1 MLDKKLLLT
10 TLLTAGLGCSA
21 LAQTA
26 RVQVIHNCADAAAD
40 SVDVYLNGTKLL
52 DNFAFRTATPFI
64 NAPAGSVSLAVAPKT
79 STSVANAIY
88 TLTPTLTAGQ
98 TYVLVAQGIVS
109 STGYSPAQPF
119 QLNVYPMGRESA
131 TSGNTDVLVA
141 HGSTDA
147 PAVDVRSGTSV
158 LVDDIAYGSFSSGY
172 LTLPTSDYSLAITNT
187 TGSTTVASFAAPLQ
201 TLSLSGTALVVVA
214 SGFLNPAANSGGP
227 AFGLY
232 AALPTGGALVR
243 LPRSP
248 RLQAIHNCADAAAD
262 SVDVY
267 VNGTKLLDNFAF
279 RTATPFIDAPYG
291 PVTLQVA
298 PKTSTSASQS
308 IYTLNATLNTDA
320 TYVVTAEGIVSPSG
334 YTPAQ
339 PFKLNV
345 FATAQETAMM
355 AGNTDLLVYHGCTD
369 APVVDIRSGSNV
381 LVNDIAFG
389 SYNSAYLNLP
399 TSDYTINVTDAPGST
414 VVASYSA
421 PLQTLGLQGKA
432 LTVLASGFLTPAN
445 NSSGPAFGLYVA
457 LPEGGALVALPAAT
471 TSVGSV
477 EGRGKL
483 SVYPNPVMDKIYLNG
498 VNAEGEITIMDLTGK
513 LVREQAASASCDV
526 RDLQPGLYLLRYKNG
541 NDVSMVKFVKQ

>member
-10 TLLTAGLGCSA
+10 TLLTAGLGWSA

-64 NAPAGSVSLAVAPKT
+64 DAPAGSVSLAVAPKT

-119 QLNVYPMGRESA
+119 QLNVYTMGRESA

-187 TGSTTVASFAAPLQ
+187 SGSTTVASFAAPLQ

-345 FATAQETAMM
+345 FATAQERATM

-399 TSDYTINVTDAPGST
+399 TSDYTINVIDASGST

-477 EGRGKL
+477 EGRAKL
-483 SVYPNPVMDKIYLNG
+483 SVFPNPVMDKIYLNG
-498 VNAEGEITIMDLTGK
+498 INAEGEITIMDLTGK
-513 LVREQAASASCDV
+513 QVREQAAAASCDV

-541 NDVSMVKFVKQ
+541 NDVRMVKFVKQ